1 LPLTL
6 AMAHPMPAKSFVVDL
21 SKELKA
27 AVAALQP
34 AVRRL
39 TTLLAKLDPTKIP
52 AGAASD
58 LLYDLRQ
65 AVKQLS
71 GVTAAVDDVVTPCVK
86 MLEEHFVNTLAV
98 DEASGLQG
106 MHSRTQVTESAVPV
120 IKPEDWL
127 KFLAY
132 VAKTKQWELLQHKV
146 NTEAV
151 RERWKEKRQIKYVG
165 VFHAKRVS
173 VTKLGGK

>member
-1 LPLTL
+1 
-6 AMAHPMPAKSFVVDL
+6 MPVKTFAVDI

-27 AVAALQP
+27 ATGALQP
-34 AVRRL
+34 AAKRL
-39 TTLLAKLDPTKIP
+39 TTLLAKLDPAKIP

-65 AVKQLS
+65 AVKQLG
-71 GVTAAVDDVVTPCVK
+71 GVTAAVDDVVSPAVK
-86 MLEEHFVNTLAV
+86 LLEEHFVDTLAA

-127 KFLAY
+127 KFLSY

-151 RERWKEKRQIKYVG
+151 RERWKEKKQVKYVG
-165 VFHAKRVS
+165 VFHAKKVS
-173 VTKLGGK
+173 CTKLGGK

>member
-1 LPLTL
+1 
-6 AMAHPMPAKSFVVDL
+6 MPVKTFAVDI

-27 AVAALQP
+27 ATGALQP
-34 AVRRL
+34 AAKRL
-39 TTLLAKLDPTKIP
+39 TTLLAKLDPAKIP

-65 AVKQLS
+65 AVKQLG
-71 GVTAAVDDVVTPCVK
+71 GVTAAVDDVVTPAVK
-86 MLEEHFVNTLAV
+86 MLEEHFINTLAA

-106 MHSRTQVTESAVPV
+106 MHSRTQVTKSDVPV

-151 RERWKEKRQIKYVG
+151 RERWKEKKQVKYVG
-165 VFHAKRVS
+165 VFHAPRVS
-173 VTKLGGK
+173 CTKLGGK

>member
-1 LPLTL
+1 MPK
-6 AMAHPMPAKSFVVDL
+6 PAKAFTVDL
-21 SKELKA
+21 NKELKA
-27 AVAALQP
+27 AVCALQP
-34 AVRRL
+34 AAKRL
-39 TTLLAKLDPTKIP
+39 TTLLTKLDPVKMP

-71 GVTAAVDDVVTPCVK
+71 GVTAAVDDVVVPAVK
-86 MLEEHFVNTLAV
+86 VLEEHFINTLAA

-106 MHSRTQVTESAVPV
+106 MHSRTQVTESPVPV
-120 IKPEDWL
+120 IKPENWL
-127 KFLAY
+127 KFFAY
-132 VAKTKQWELLQHKV
+132 VAKTKQWELLLHKV

-151 RERWKEKRQIKYVG
+151 RERWKEKKQVKYIE

-173 VTKLGGK
+173 STKLGRK